1 MTVPETIAFVVLLG
15 STIGFL
21 LWVAWLIARK

>member
-1 MTVPETIAFVVLLG
+1 MTVPETIAFAVLLG

-21 LWVAWLIARK
+21 IWVGYLIFWK